1 MNRIIDEFL
10 EDVKDLNP
18 LPQTAISLSQAI
30 NDDSK
35 DINDFVEII
44 SFDKAVTAV
53 VFKYANSVFSSSNVE
68 IRDMKDAV
76 VRLGATR
83 ILNAIMGKK
92 LKGFMD
98 GQCALYGYSENELWR
113 HSVTSA
119 LAAQN
124 IIDYSNVKINPI
136 AFPAALMHDIGKLIL
151 SRKFMKQDFQD
162 IVDSID
168 PFTPYEKAEK
178 KVLGFSHCEVGSRLA
193 EIWGL
198 PYDII
203 SAIESHH
210 NQINCGLVTD
220 TVRLA
225 NFVALTVGEG
235 FGAEY
240 IEIKVGDKIFNRLGI
255 DEVAFEKICVETCRN
270 LDETLALFEA

>member
-1 MNRIIDEFL
+1 MSRIIDEFL

-18 LPQTAISLSQAI
+18 LPQTAINLSQAI
-30 NDDSK
+30 NNDSK
-35 DINDFVEII
+35 DVNDFVKII

-53 VFKYANSVFSSSNVE
+53 VLKYANSVSSASNTT
-68 IRDMKDAV
+68 IIDMKDAV

-98 GQCALYGYSENELWR
+98 GQCALFGYSENELWR
-113 HSVTSA
+113 HSVASA

-124 IIDYSNVKINPI
+124 IQEFSSKEISSIV
-136 AFPAALMHDIGKLIL
+136 FPAALMHDIGKLIL
-151 SRKFMKQDFQD
+151 SRKFNQKDFQE

-168 PFTPYEKAEK
+168 PFTSFEKAEQ
-178 KVLGFSHCEVGSRLA
+178 KVLGFSHCEVGARLA
-193 EIWGL
+193 HKWGL
-198 PYDII
+198 PDQIV
-203 SAIESHH
+203 SAIENHH
-210 NQINCGLVTD
+210 TNSFDGTVTD
-220 TVRLA
+220 AVRLA

-240 IEIKVGDKIFNRLGI
+240 TEMKIGDDIFKRLNVDEEIFD
-255 DEVAFEKICVETCRN
+255 KICVETCRS
-270 LDETLALFEA
+270 LDETLALFES